1 MFQKIKALYI
11 ENRIWIQP
19 IKYVVVSFIISIIVV
34 LIDARVIPMHDY
46 IPEVFLTSVEL
57 AIEILSTLSGALL
70 TMTTFTFS
78 TIMVV
83 LTTYS
88 SDFTPRVVE
97 NFLTD
102 ESTTKVLGIF
112 VGGFFYCITS
122 LFFMRNSLSEYSIIA
137 ATIAIIY
144 SVVCIFYFIA
154 FVYSVSSSIQVSKL
168 ISRLFNESS
177 QVIDETIK
185 FREEH
190 KMFNE
195 KEIEI
200 HKSKADICANDNGYL
215 QDIDFE
221 RILNHID
228 DMNCEVIVS
237 KRIGE
242 FISKSQIV
250 ATIYYN
256 QYDITDT
263 FSKKI
268 SNCFVLEEEK
278 NAFIDYNFSIQKI
291 IEIALRAIS
300 PGINDPNTS
309 VQCIKNIGVLLGEL
323 SRVNGNLISIEKD
336 DSKSKIIYKDIDLKN
351 DIYFTFYQIVHYGKE
366 DISIVIALFEA
377 LDIIIRKATFEN
389 MPIIKEFS
397 NYVYDMTIENYRNS
411 LDREILIAKNE
422 SIQAI

>member
-1 MFQKIKALYI
+1 MIQKIKELYV

-19 IKYVVVSFIISIIVV
+19 IKYVLVSFMISITVA
-34 LIDARVIPMHDY
+34 LIDTRFIPISKY
-46 IPEVFLTSVEL
+46 IPNVFTTSIDL
-57 AIEILSTLSGALL
+57 AKEILSTLSGALL

-122 LFFMRNSLSEYSIIA
+122 LFFMRNSLTEYSIIA

-154 FVYSVSSSIQVSKL
+154 FVYSISSSIQVSKL
-168 ISRLFNESS
+168 ISRLFSESS
-177 QVIDETIK
+177 EIIDKTIK

-190 KMFNE
+190 EVFDENK
-195 KEIEI
+195 IEI
-200 HKSKADICANDNGYL
+200 HKSKTDILSGENGYL
-215 QDIDFE
+215 QDINFKG
-221 RILNHID
+221 ILDQIAG
-228 DMNCEVIVS
+228 MNCKIVIN
-237 KRIGE
+237 KRIGQ
-242 FISKSQIV
+242 FISKDQIV
-250 ATIYYN
+250 ATMYYN
-256 QYDITDT
+256 EKDISEE

-268 SNCFVLEEEK
+268 SEWFLLEEEK
-278 NAFIDYNFSIQKI
+278 NAFSDYHFSIQKI
-291 IEIALRAIS
+291 TEIALRAIS

-309 VQCIKNIGVLLGEL
+309 IQCIKNIGVLLAKL
-323 SRVNGNLISIEKD
+323 SKVDGSLISIKND
-336 DSKSKIIYKDIDLKN
+336 DNKSKIIYKDIDLRN
-351 DIYFTFYQIVHYGKE
+351 DMYFTFYQIVHYGKE
-366 DISIVIALFEA
+366 DISVVIALFDA
-377 LDIIIRKATFEN
+377 LDIIIRKADFKN
-389 MPIIKEFS
+389 APIIKEFS
-397 NYVYDMTIENYRNS
+397 NYIYDMTIDNYRNN

-422 SIQAI
+422 NIQAI

>member
-1 MFQKIKALYI
+1 MIQKIKELYV

-19 IKYVVVSFIISIIVV
+19 IKYVLVSFMISIIVV
-34 LIDARVIPMHDY
+34 LIDTRFIPISKY
-46 IPEVFLTSVEL
+46 IPNVFTTSIDL
-57 AIEILSTLSGALL
+57 AKEILSTLSGALL

-122 LFFMRNSLSEYSIIA
+122 LFFMRNSLTEYSIIA

-185 FREEH
+185 FRESHEI
-190 KMFNE
+190 FDE
-195 KEIEI
+195 SEIEV
-200 HKSKADICANDNGYL
+200 HKSKADILSTENGYL
-215 QDIDFE
+215 QDINFKS
-221 RILNHID
+221 ILDQIK
-228 DMNCEVIVS
+228 DMNCKIIIN

-242 FISKSQIV
+242 FISKDQII

-256 QYDITDT
+256 EKDVTDK

-268 SNCFVLEEEK
+268 SDYFLLEEEK
-278 NAFIDYNFSIQKI
+278 NAFSDYNFSIQKI
-291 IEIALRAIS
+291 TEIALRAIS

-309 VQCIKNIGVLLGEL
+309 IQCIKNIGVLLAKL
-323 SRVNGNLISIEKD
+323 SKVDGKLICIKND
-336 DSKSKIIYKDIDLKN
+336 DTKGKIIYKDIDLKN
-351 DIYFTFYQIVHYGKE
+351 DVYFTFYQIVHYGKE
-366 DISIVIALFEA
+366 DISVVIALFEA
-377 LDIIIRKATFEN
+377 LDIIIRSATFKN
-389 MPIIKEFS
+389 VPIIQEFS
-397 NYVYDMTIENYRNS
+397 NYIYDMTIDNYRNN